1 MLNGSAQS
9 WVVLSRVPVIPADIS
24 VEEYVVPVRAQR
36 RVMQALGPRILAPK
50 PLLARV
56 RKLFGLKPSPLE
68 ATHRWDP
75 DREVLLVLEG
85 NGQVRVIQKVPN

>member
-1 MLNGSAQS
+1 MRNDSTQS
-9 WVVLSRVPVIPADIS
+9 WVVLSRVPFIPADVS
-24 VEEYVVPVRAQR
+24 VEEHVVPVRAQR
-36 RVMQALGPRILAPK
+36 RIIQALGPRILAPR

-68 ATHRWDP
+68 ATHHWDP

-85 NGQVRVIQKVPN
+85 KGQVRVIQKVPN